1 LARICFCAKGGNPE
15 ADAKGNGEQT
25 MALGVG
31 VDIIAISRMRD
42 ILDGPGKQ
50 AFLRKVYTTGETQRA
65 EAHSDSVVY
74 YAKTFAA
81 KEAIFKTFGIDW
93 DTGVQFN
100 EIDVQD
106 GEFGE
111 PLPVL
116 SGRFAEI
123 AAERKVEKVLLSLS
137 YDGDY
142 AIAMAVLS

>member
-1 LARICFCAKGGNPE
+1 
-15 ADAKGNGEQT
+15 

-31 VDIIAISRMRD
+31 VDIIAISRIREMLED
-42 ILDGPGKQ
+42 SVSTK
-50 AFLRKVYTTGETQRA
+50 AFLKKVYTPGERQRA
-65 EAHSDSVVY
+65 ESHSDPAIY
-74 YAKTFAA
+74 LAKTFAA

-123 AAERKVEKVLLSLS
+123 AAERKVAKVLLSLS

>member
-1 LARICFCAKGGNPE
+1 
-15 ADAKGNGEQT
+15 

-31 VDIIAISRMRD
+31 VDIIAISRIREMLED
-42 ILDGPGKQ
+42 SDGTR
-50 AFLRKVYTTGETQRA
+50 AFLKKVYTEGERQRA
-65 EAHSDSVVY
+65 EKHSDRAVY
-74 YAKTFAA
+74 LAKTFAA

-116 SGRFAEI
+116 AGRFAEI
-123 AAERKVEKVLLSLS
+123 AAERKVSRVLLSLS